1 MNNDR
6 SIIVFVEIKQHHWG
20 HLEGRRLR
28 RFGGFGKAGDRCEP
42 YIFFGDSWV
51 MGYDHEKE

>member
-1 MNNDR
+1 MVYDR

-42 YIFFGDSWV
+42 YIFLGTL
-51 MGYDHEKE
+51 GNGI